1 VAYKY
6 ARLKYDMKKLKK
18 RTTMHIML
26 VASAVIFFWRGAWGL
41 MDLYIFP
48 DHELFSYI
56 TSVVFAIVILLATRR
71 LDDEL
76 L

>member
-1 VAYKY
+1 
-6 ARLKYDMKKLKK
+6 
-18 RTTMHIML
+18 MHVML

-76 L
+76 I